1 MASFVNLGLNT
12 AEMALD
18 GGELGLGISGVI
30 MEIYDGIMETISN
43 AVGFAGRVL
52 NSVQIS
58 MQALQTVFTSLAWA
72 GLYITA
78 FAFITMLFVGIGDWA
93 KGYANHL
100 KCGANEMNQG
110 FKNFF
115 YVFSVLSECSWDKFI
130 NFWNGNCTR
139 YYIVSMVFGLLY
151 GVFVELPILLI
162 KVIFGIDLQPIVDF
176 IYDVFLVPIDAM
188 FFAISGFHLIKW
200 SDDVINECYR
210 CKGEYTFSTGRK
222 VTLYR
227 TFAEWSKLYNCSG
240 EQIFQGLG
248 TIITTILPSGKWW
261 AWANKRH
268 QDGWDHNP
276 SFF

>member
-1 MASFVNLGLNT
+1 MATFVNLGLNT

-93 KGYANHL
+93 KGWGNHL

-139 YYIVSMVFGLLY
+139 YYIVSMVFGY
-151 GVFVELPILLI
+151 YMVF
-162 KVIFGIDLQPIVDF
+162 
-176 IYDVFLVPIDAM
+176 
-188 FFAISGFHLIKW
+188 S
-200 SDDVINECYR
+200 
-210 CKGEYTFSTGRK
+210 
-222 VTLYR
+222 
-227 TFAEWSKLYNCSG
+227 
-240 EQIFQGLG
+240 
-248 TIITTILPSGKWW
+248 
-261 AWANKRH
+261 
-268 QDGWDHNP
+268 
-276 SFF
+276 